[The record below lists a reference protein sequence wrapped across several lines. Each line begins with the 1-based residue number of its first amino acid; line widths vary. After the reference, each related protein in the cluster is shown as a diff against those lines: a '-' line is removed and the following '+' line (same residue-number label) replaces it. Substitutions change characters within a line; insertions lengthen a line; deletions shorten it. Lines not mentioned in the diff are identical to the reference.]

1 MVQTSQGKCHTSGLV
16 TVTEIIGGNRNDDN
30 LAPIFVKHPV
40 PVVAILK
47 STASFCAR
55 ILPVTAE
62 VTWSVCGR
70 PVTEAMPEIV
80 VSTQLISA

>member
-1 MVQTSQGKCHTSGLV
+1 MV
-16 TVTEIIGGNRNDDN
+16 TVTEIIADNRNDDN

-40 PVVAILK
+40 PVVAVLN
-47 STASFCAR
+47 STASFCVR

-70 PVTEAMPEIV
+70 PVTKATPGIV
-80 VSTQLISA
+80 VSTGS